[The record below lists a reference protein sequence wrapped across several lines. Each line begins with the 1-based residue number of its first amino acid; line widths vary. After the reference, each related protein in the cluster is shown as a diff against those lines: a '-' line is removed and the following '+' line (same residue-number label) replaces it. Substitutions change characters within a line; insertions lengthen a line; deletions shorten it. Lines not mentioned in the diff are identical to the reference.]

1 MTGKDSIQDTIVS
14 YRKKRQQTTPF
25 LIGGLAIILVAIGIV
40 VLIVWL
46 TGPNRP
52 SISFFSTDTPTAT
65 ITTTSTST
73 STKTTIP
80 TSTAT
85 NTQTPTITLTP
96 TAAGP
101 FIYTVLDGD
110 TLTSIAK
117 KFNVDLLVLMELN
130 NLTFTSVIRP
140 GDELLIPQPGLSL
153 PTGTAIPTGMQGTIL
168 YTVAA
173 NDTLE
178 GIALRFNSTVDAIV
192 KLNNL
197 KNSNDIQ
204 VGQVLKIPVNIAT
217 PAPTKTPGAAATL
230 TAQAAILTAQAASAT
245 AKP

>member
-14 YRKKRQQTTPF
+14 YRKKRQQMTPF

-46 TGPNRP
+46 TGPNKT
-52 SISFFSTDTPTAT
+52 SISFFSTETPTAT
-65 ITTTSTST
+65 VTNTPTSTA
-73 STKTTIP
+73 TKTAVPTI
-80 TSTAT
+80 TAT

-110 TLTSIAK
+110 TLTSIAT
-117 KFNVDLLVLMELN
+117 KFNVDMLVLMELN
-130 NLTFTSVIRP
+130 NLTFESVIRP

-153 PTGTAIPTGMQGTIL
+153 PTGTAIPIGMQGTID

-178 GIALRFNSTVDAIV
+178 GIALRFNSDVTVIV

-197 KNSNDIQ
+197 ENANDIQ
-204 VGQVLKIPVNIAT
+204 AGQVLKIPVNIAT

-230 TAQAAILTAQAASAT
+230 TAQAASAT
-245 AKP
+245 PKP